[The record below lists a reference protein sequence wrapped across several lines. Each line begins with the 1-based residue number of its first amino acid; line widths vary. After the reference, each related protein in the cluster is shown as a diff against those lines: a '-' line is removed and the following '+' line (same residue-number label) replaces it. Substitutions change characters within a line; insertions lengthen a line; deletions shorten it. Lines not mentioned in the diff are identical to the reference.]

1 MKKRTKT
8 SRKTVT
14 HKKRPSIIARFKRI
28 ILMLAGILFVI
39 GLLLA
44 YSNVNPLVDSRTGK
58 VAVWTGGLV
67 ASPLV
72 QAVPW
77 WVWGGLASIVLYLWY
92 QHKLMMSIL
101 IGLACG
107 LILALL

>member
-8 SRKTVT
+8 TRKIVT
-14 HKKRPSIIARFKRI
+14 HRKRPSLITRFKRI
-28 ILMLAGILFVI
+28 ILMLAGMLFVI

-44 YSNVNPLVDSRTGK
+44 YSNVEPLVDSRTGK

-72 QAVPW
+72 QAIPW

-92 QHKLMMSIL
+92 QHKLIMSIL
-101 IGLACG
+101 IGLVCG
-107 LILALL
+107 IMLALL